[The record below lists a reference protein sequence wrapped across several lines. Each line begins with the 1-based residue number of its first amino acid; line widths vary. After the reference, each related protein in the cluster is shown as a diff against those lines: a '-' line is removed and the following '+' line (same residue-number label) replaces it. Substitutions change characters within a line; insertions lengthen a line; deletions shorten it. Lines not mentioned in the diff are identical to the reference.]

1 MERLV
6 LSLRQT
12 ISTNKVFIRKI
23 DDNLF
28 IARESPIRIMTK
40 NIF

>member
-6 LSLRQT
+6 YSLRQT

-28 IARESPIRIMTK
+28 IARESPIKVISK
-40 NIF
+40 K